1 VRGEH
6 ASLGVMGLLDRL
18 FGTAPQVLPTSIRDL
33 KTFEREV
40 EKSELPVIVDVW
52 GPSCGPCKK
61 LEPVLIEVATRHQ
74 GKVKVVEISTE
85 AEPQLLAELEVRAT
99 PTLIIYK
106 GGEELGRSTGYR
118 PASWFDQMIEAE
130 LS

>member
-1 VRGEH
+1 MTPL
-6 ASLGVMGLLDRL
+6 AMGLLDRL
-18 FGTAPQVLPTSIRDL
+18 FGSSPQVLPTSVRDL
-33 KTFEREV
+33 RTFEREV
-40 EKSELPVIVDVW
+40 EKSDVPVIVDVW

-61 LEPVLIEVATRHQ
+61 LEPVLVEIATRYA

-85 AEPQLLAELEVRAT
+85 AAVPELLGELSVRAT

-118 PASWFDQMIEAE
+118 PASWFDQMIAAE
-130 LS
+130 LQS

>member
-1 VRGEH
+1 
-6 ASLGVMGLLDRL
+6 MGLLDRL

-85 AEPQLLAELEVRAT
+85 AEPQLLAELGVRAT

-130 LS
+130 LQ

>member
-1 VRGEH
+1 MTALR
-6 ASLGVMGLLDRL
+6 MGLLDRL
-18 FGTAPQVLPTSIRDL
+18 FGSAPPVLPTSVRDL
-33 KTFEREV
+33 RTFEREV
-40 EKSELPVIVDVW
+40 ENSDVPVIVDVW

-61 LEPVLIEVATRHQ
+61 LEPVLIEVATRYA

-85 AEPQLLAELEVRAT
+85 AAVPELLGELSVRAT

-106 GGEELGRSTGYR
+106 NGEELGRSTGYR

-130 LS
+130 LAG